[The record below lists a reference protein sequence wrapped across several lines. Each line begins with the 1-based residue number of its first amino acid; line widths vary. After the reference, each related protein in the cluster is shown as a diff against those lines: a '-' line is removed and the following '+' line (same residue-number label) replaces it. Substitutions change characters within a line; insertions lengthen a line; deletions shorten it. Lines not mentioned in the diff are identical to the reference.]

1 MLRDSACMSCRS
13 RKVRC
18 DRLFPRCST
27 CCKLDRECVAPTR
40 SPEITWLSPD
50 TVGKGLWM
58 QDEHQQYE
66 HQQRQHGA
74 KSLPLLSDGE
84 RAQHIATILSA
95 IQKVPIETVL
105 TDLDIRARDFEVG
118 DATTLG
124 PFSVFRVPDATGFD
138 DQGIITIES
147 QYPDNPSTNLM
158 LDAFPMNDAP
168 DRLPI
173 LEELPQHLSLPDQ
186 QLLGPNLDT
195 VEDEDLCTHLLDDR
209 SVFEDI
215 LAPLDDF
222 SFIVPP
228 GMPITYSFNVDDLD
242 FPTIRL
248 LLDRYQHGLVPYL
261 SPARIHSK
269 SPWEV
274 LHIPKVY
281 ETLGEFM
288 VTGDAGNSKVS
299 LFFAVLGASAFHLDI
314 ISPSSDEGSLPWRI
328 IGDRYRIQAKSRL
341 KTCLQSLSSGKKQED
356 YDDVLMALLSMVT
369 LCVVSG
375 DMEETYAYLRDIEH
389 LIALYGV
396 NEIRKSPGVRMLH
409 STFLYLRTLQASVGI
424 FGSQTQATAVTG
436 HLKGLDNVETVEN
449 IFVLSDQN
457 ANLWSSLLP
466 ADGNFDVSAILTTT
480 AAPPCHIC
488 GKNKS
493 IFERIYSLPEPLFQ
507 LISRVTTLA
516 QSMEVLR
523 RSQWA
528 SADPDHDFLSTDA
541 SQLETDICDWQNDIS
556 NPDGESSLPI
566 CSTCR
571 SQEESDSGHETT
583 NSRSRV
589 SLLYHFREAMHA
601 ALLIYFYRC
610 VRNVDTHILQQ
621 FVDKTFDHLTRYGEY
636 KRKSNDPSSNLC
648 WPGFIAGCEASNRD
662 TREKIS
668 AWFSSETAL
677 TGIRMFEV
685 AGQAVKQV
693 WEARDLAKNRNLPW
707 SKILME
713 SSTLNQLV
721 LS

>member
-1 MLRDSACMSCRS
+1 MLRHSACVSCRS
-13 RKVRC
+13 RKVKC
-18 DRLFPRCST
+18 DRLLPTCST
-27 CCKLDRECVAPTR
+27 CCRLNRECVAPAR
-40 SPEITWLSPD
+40 SPEITWLHAD
-50 TVGKGLWM
+50 TVGEGAP
-58 QDEHQQYE
+58 DEHHQYE

-74 KSLPLLSDGE
+74 KSLPLLSEGE
-84 RAQHIATILSA
+84 RARHVATILSA
-95 IQKVPIETVL
+95 IQDVSVETLL
-105 TDLDIRARDFEVG
+105 TDLDIRTRDFEVG
-118 DATTLG
+118 DTATLG
-124 PFSVFRVPDATGFD
+124 PFSVFQLPGATEIAEQD
-138 DQGIITIES
+138 IEAIEI
-147 QYPDNPSTNLM
+147 QYQDSPSTSLI
-158 LDAFPMNDAP
+158 LDAFPMNNTLDNEN
-168 DRLPI
+168 RVSI
-173 LEELPQHLSLPDQ
+173 LDESPLHLSLPDQ
-186 QLLGPNLDT
+186 QLLNPSLDAA
-195 VEDEDLCTHLLDDR
+195 DDDDLCTHLLDDR
-209 SVFEDI
+209 SVFEDLI
-215 LAPLDDF
+215 LPSDGF
-222 SFIVPP
+222 SFIIPP
-228 GMPITYSFNVDDLD
+228 GMPISYSFNVNDLD

-248 LLDRYQHGLVPYL
+248 LLDRYQHGLVPCF

-269 SPWEV
+269 SPWET

-314 ISPSSDEGSLPWRI
+314 LSPSSNDGSVPWKI

-341 KTCLQSLSSGKKQED
+341 KTCLQSLSSGRKQED

-424 FGSQTQATAVTG
+424 FGTQSQASVNG
-436 HLKGLDNVETVEN
+436 HLKVLEEVEN
-449 IFVLSDQN
+449 VFVLSDQN

-466 ADGNFDVSAILTTT
+466 ADGNFDVSTMLTATT
-480 AAPPCHIC
+480 SPPCHIC
-488 GKNKS
+488 GRNKS

-516 QSMEVLR
+516 QRMEILR
-523 RSQWA
+523 RSQWG
-528 SADPDHDFLSTDA
+528 STDPDHDLLSADA
-541 SQLETDICDWQNDIS
+541 SQLETDICDWRNDIA
-556 NPDGESSLPI
+556 NPDQESVLTLCSLCI
-566 CSTCR
+566 AE
-571 SQEESDSGHETT
+571 EESDPTQEKTDG
-583 NSRSRV
+583 RSRV

-662 TREKIS
+662 TRDKIS

-693 WEARDLAKNRNLPW
+693 WEARDLARNRNLP
-707 SKILME
+707 
-713 SSTLNQLV
+713 
-721 LS
+721 